1 MPKQTTASVGS
12 PCVGAQ
18 RPVQMKSVELPE
30 VCDYRA
36 LVDCTSGDH
45 LWEFAYRPETKPRV
59 GASVQADS
67 GERSFGA
74 DGGGCLGTF
83 PGFMSCVVL
92 HEAEASM
99 IQHHP
104 DVHALAGAPVSTQRA
119 RPQAVSSHAAAFN
132 PLPGTAPTNPSV
144 VCGDYVLQSPL
155 WSILE
160 PMSEA
165 RASSL
170 GSSTSSSG
178 SGVAPLSQAETRT
191 AITRK
196 RPWTCSEEPLPGTQ
210 HAREEG
216 FQSLPSSPIVG
227 RVELP
232 DLRRKVGVGEDLV
245 PHTRTS
251 SYEPA
256 LVNQSLVVGRA
267 APHRTRASSHEAA
280 LANESPV
287 VGRAAPHR
295 TAGVGQ
301 DPEPCNRVSSSETPH
316 LNQNRPSDDLILS
329 FGKHRGR
336 SFEEVAS
343 SDRSY
348 CEWVLRQ
355 PKPSSAL
362 ELFARFLR
370 GELAVPAPC
379 WDSTSGTHRNNG
391 WADSYPGAEA
401 VKYEDGLRI
410 PPRSHS
416 LLETPT
422 CENRPAVNLRSN
434 PGPLTRRP
442 EHHESVELCPHR
454 KDTSR
459 HGPIHPQLSSGSDS
473 SRHRSVSSAA
483 NGSKNGR
490 RTVAI
495 RWKDGGGLSGRWAD
509 IRSFVAGGVKKG

>member
-1 MPKQTTASVGS
+1 
-12 PCVGAQ
+12 
-18 RPVQMKSVELPE
+18 
-30 VCDYRA
+30 
-36 LVDCTSGDH
+36 
-45 LWEFAYRPETKPRV
+45 
-59 GASVQADS
+59 
-67 GERSFGA
+67 
-74 DGGGCLGTF
+74 
-83 PGFMSCVVL
+83 
-92 HEAEASM
+92 M

-165 RASSL
+165 RAASL

-178 SGVAPLSQAETRT
+178 LGVAPLSQAETRT

-232 DLRRKVGVGEDLV
+232 ALHRTAGVGQNPV
-245 PHTRTS
+245 PHTW
-251 SYEPA
+251 
-256 LVNQSLVVGRA
+256 
-267 APHRTRASSHEAA
+267 ASSHEAA

-287 VGRAAPHR
+287 VGRVQVPAPHW
-295 TAGVGQ
+295 AVGVGQ

-316 LNQNRPSDDLILS
+316 LNQNRPSDDLTLS

-379 WDSTSGTHRNNG
+379 WDSTTGTHRNNG

-401 VKYEDGLRI
+401 AKYEDGLRI

-434 PGPLTRRP
+434 PGPRTRRP
-442 EHHESVELCPHR
+442 EHHESVELCPHQH
-454 KDTSR
+454 DTSR

-495 RWKDGGGLSGRWAD
+495 RWKDGGSLSGRWAD
-509 IRSFVAGGVKKG
+509 IRSFVARGVKKG